1 MLKTRMIGLAIACM
15 AATPAVALNQ
25 GDYRLNG
32 FGTLGMT
39 YMGGEDDGRSYGAQG
54 QTTDSWRGDELSKL
68 GGQMSYGVTDNL
80 NVTAQVIAK
89 AEQDSWKAK
98 IEWLYLSYQVNDNLM
113 VRAGRMREPVYT
125 YSETLDVGFSH
136 PWLRLPDEVYHQIQS
151 PGYDGVDAIYSV
163 PLNFGS
169 LSLQVAAGQSKNRR
183 NFVTGD
189 VYELDSDN
197 TLAGAITLDTYDFGT
212 FRFGYQ
218 QSEVTADIE
227 FHLNTPLGPLVVG
240 QEMDKQKAKFMSLSY
255 RYDNGT
261 WLTSNEVTH
270 LDAGE
275 GVEEKDA
282 FYVMGGRRF
291 GDYLAHV
298 TYGQLD
304 EGDGRQ
310 RSVTLGLNYS
320 LRPNVILK
328 SEYKRVD
335 TSGDGYSGV
344 FVVTP
349 QQMLDDALRGTP
361 ARNFDADIISVG
373 VDFVF

>member
-1 MLKTRMIGLAIACM
+1 MLKTRMIGLAVACM
-15 AATPAVALNQ
+15 AATPAFALNQ
-25 GDYRLNG
+25 GDYRING

-39 YMGGEDDGRSYGAQG
+39 YMGGEEDGRTYGAQG

-68 GGQMSYGVTDNL
+68 GGQMSYGITDNL

-349 QQMLDDALRGTP
+349 QQMLDDAFSGTP

>member
-1 MLKTRMIGLAIACM
+1 MLKTRVIGLAVACIV
-15 AATPAVALNQ
+15 AAPAVALNQ

-39 YMGGEDDGRSYGAQG
+39 YLGGEEEGRTYGAQG
-54 QTTDSWRGDELSKL
+54 QITDSWRGDAVSKL
-68 GGQMSYGVTDNL
+68 GGQLSYGITDQL

-98 IEWLYLSYQVNDNLM
+98 LEWMYLSYQVNDNLM

-125 YSETLDVGFSH
+125 YSETLDVGFSQS
-136 PWLRLPDEVYHQIQS
+136 WLRLPDEVYSQIQS
-151 PGYDGVDAIYSV
+151 PGYDGVDAIYSQ
-163 PLNFGS
+163 PLSFGS
-169 LSLQVAAGQSKNRR
+169 LSVQVAAGQSQNRR
-183 NFVTGD
+183 NFITGD
-189 VYELDSDN
+189 VYEIDSEN
-197 TLAGAITLDTYDFGT
+197 TLAGAITLDTHDFGT
-212 FRFGYQ
+212 LRFGYQ
-218 QSEVTADIE
+218 QSDVTADIK
-227 FHLNTPLGPLVVG
+227 FNLITPLGPVVAG
-240 QEMDKQKAKFMSLSY
+240 QEMEGQKAQFMSLSY

-261 WLTSNEVTH
+261 WLTSNEITH

-275 GVEEKDA
+275 GVDEKDA

-291 GDYLAHV
+291 GNYLAHL

-310 RSVTLGLNYS
+310 RSWTAGLNYN
-320 LRPNVILK
+320 LRPTVILK

-335 TSGDGYSGV
+335 TTGGYSGV

-349 QQMLDDALRGTP
+349 QQRVEQIFSGAP
-361 ARNFDADIISVG
+361 AQNFDADIISVG

>member
-1 MLKTRMIGLAIACM
+1 MLKTRVIGLAIACM

-39 YMGGEDDGRSYGAQG
+39 YMGGEDDGRTYGAQG

-68 GGQMSYGVTDNL
+68 GGQMSYGITDNL

-349 QQMLDDALRGTP
+349 QQMLDDAFSGTP